1 MEGGKNKKGKG
12 KQPERVEKDDIFE
25 SEVEAMDEEQVDRN
39 GGQCAEL
46 TAVDMEANIAI
57 IRADLKSMVSEVKSE
72 LGIFRDSIR
81 DDLKRELTDIRE
93 EIQHKLGE
101 VASDLKA
108 TTERLCEAESR
119 IADMEE
125 CSVDFKEALSQ
136 SLQAQERLQLKL
148 TDLEARSRRNNV
160 RIYGITEGAE
170 ENNIQQFIAKM
181 IKEELQPLASVE
193 LGIQRCH
200 RALGPK
206 PPREAQPRSVVVY
219 FQEFKTKELVLH
231 SAWKKRE
238 IYYGERRIYFDHDY
252 PAETL
257 VKRKAYARI
266 RRLLREKGIRFQ
278 TPPPAKLRVFF
289 DSGPVTYESAAAAE
303 EDLKK
308 RGFSLERGSTA
319 APGFM
324 EKTRK
329 NTWQRA
335 AKTASTMASTQASTQ
350 SHQERIKERLRSF
363 QRP

>member
-1 MEGGKNKKGKG
+1 MEGEKNKKGKG
-12 KQPERVEKDDIFE
+12 KQPKKVEKDDIFE
-25 SEVEAMDEEQVDRN
+25 SEEEAMDEQQVDRN
-39 GGQCAEL
+39 GGQRAEL

-72 LGIFRDSIR
+72 LGSFPDSIR
-81 DDLKRELTDIRE
+81 EDLKRELTDIRE

-101 VASDLKA
+101 VATDLKA
-108 TTERLCEAESR
+108 TTERLREAESR
-119 IADMEE
+119 IADIEE

-148 TDLEARSRRNNV
+148 TDLEARSRRNNI

-181 IKEELQPLASVE
+181 IKEELQPLAGVE

-238 IYYGERRIYFDHDY
+238 IYFGERRSHDY

-257 VKRKAYARI
+257 VKRKAYAQI

-289 DSGPVTYESAAAAE
+289 DSGPVTYERAPAAA

-308 RGFSLERGSTA
+308 RGFSLERESTA
-319 APGFM
+319 ASGLT

-329 NTWQRA
+329 NTCQRA
-335 AKTASTMASTQASTQ
+335 AKTASTMASTQ
-350 SHQERIKERLRSF
+350 SHQERIKERLRNF

>member
-1 MEGGKNKKGKG
+1 MEGEKHKKSKG
-12 KQPERVEKDDIFE
+12 KQPEKAETDDEFE
-25 SEVEAMDEEQVDRN
+25 SEEEAMDEEQADRN
-39 GGQCAEL
+39 GGQRTELAE
-46 TAVDMEANIAI
+46 VDMKANIAI
-57 IRADLKSMVSEVKSE
+57 IRADLKSLVSEVKSE
-72 LGIFRDSIR
+72 LGHFRDSIR
-81 DDLKRELTDIRE
+81 EDLKKELTDIRE

-101 VASDLKA
+101 VATDLKA
-108 TTERLCEAESR
+108 TTERLCEVESR
-119 IADMEE
+119 IADIEE
-125 CSVDFKEALSQ
+125 FSVDFKEALSQ
-136 SLQAQERLQLKL
+136 SLQAQEKLQLKL
-148 TDLEARSRRNNV
+148 TDLEARSRRNNI
-160 RIYGITEGAE
+160 RIYGISEGAE
-170 ENNIQQFIAKM
+170 ENNIQQFIVKM
-181 IKEELQPLASVE
+181 IKKELQPLAGVE

-206 PPREAQPRSVVVY
+206 PPKEAQPRSVIVY

-238 IYYGERRIYFDHDY
+238 IYYGDRRIYFDHDY

-257 VKRKAYARI
+257 AKRKAYAQI

-278 TPPPAKLRVFF
+278 TPPPAKLRVFL
-289 DSGPVTYESAAAAE
+289 DSGPVTYESAEAAA

-308 RGFSLERGSTA
+308 RGFSLERENTA
-319 APGFM
+319 DSGLT

-335 AKTASTMASTQASTQ
+335 AKTASTMASTQPSTQ